1 MSENNSVRSRAL
13 KVIYSVFDLHNSDK
27 DSPGKLIKSEDTT
40 LFGPGTELDSF
51 GLVRLILSIERKID
65 EEFGVIIT
73 LADEKA
79 MSQRSSPFRTVET
92 LANYIVQLIEESN
105 HG

>member
-1 MSENNSVRSRAL
+1 MISSEN
-13 KVIYSVFDLHNSDK
+13 
-27 DSPGKLIKSEDTT
+27 TT
-40 LFGPGTELDSF
+40 LFGHGAVLDSF
-51 GLVRLILSIERKID
+51 ELVRLILSVETRID
-65 EEFGVIIT
+65 EEFDVVVT

-92 LANYIVQLIEESN
+92 LANYIVQLVGENN

>member
-1 MSENNSVRSRAL
+1 MSENNNVRSRAL
-13 KVIYSVFDLHNSDK
+13 KVIFSVFDLHNSDK
-27 DSPGKLIKSEDTT
+27 DSAGKLVKSEDMT
-40 LFGPGTELDSF
+40 LFGPGTVLDSF
-51 GLVRLILSIERKID
+51 ELVRLILSIERKID
-65 EEFGVIIT
+65 EEFGVRVT

-92 LANYIVQLIEESN
+92 MANYIVQLMEESN

>member
-1 MSENNSVRSRAL
+1 MAESNNVRSRAL

-27 DSPGKLIKSEDTT
+27 DSVGQLVPSEDTT
-40 LFGPGTELDSF
+40 LFGPDAALDSF
-51 GLVRLILSIERKID
+51 ELVRVILSVEQGLD
-65 EEFGVIIT
+65 EEFGVPVT

-79 MSQRSSPFRTVET
+79 MSQRSSPFRNVQT
-92 LANYIVQLIEESN
+92 LADYIVKLMEESA